1 MSFIHDAIDRRR
13 CNTRGRPSTISVD
26 HTNTPENGQ
35 CLREGTFP
43 LNISL
48 SDIFRT
54 LTCDGIRQEVLM
66 LRWTHENQFP
76 HELPGGLQS
85 GFALHLVV
93 A

>member
-43 LNISL
+43 PKHFSLGHFPDTYVRRNTTRSANAAMDAREPIS
-48 SDIFRT
+48 
-54 LTCDGIRQEVLM
+54 
-66 LRWTHENQFP
+66 
-76 HELPGGLQS
+76 
-85 GFALHLVV
+85 A
-93 A
+93 